1 MTKSNRV
8 SDIDKSKKERWIVR
22 FSVLAFF
29 LVMVY
34 LMLPEYIK

>member
-1 MTKSNRV
+1 MDKSNRV

-22 FSVLAFF
+22 FSVLAFVV
-29 LVMVY
+29 VMVY